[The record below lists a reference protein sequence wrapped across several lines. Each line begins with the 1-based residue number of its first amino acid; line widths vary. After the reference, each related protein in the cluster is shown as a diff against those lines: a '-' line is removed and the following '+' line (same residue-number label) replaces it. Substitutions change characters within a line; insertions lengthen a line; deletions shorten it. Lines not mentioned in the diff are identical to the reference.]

1 MNLSKE
7 RVKSAQFALMVT
19 FFTQGVASLSWLPRI
34 PEFINNLGVS
44 KESWGIIIAIGG
56 AGSLVPLVFT
66 NRLINKFGTTP
77 IIRIS
82 SIGIAVFLLA
92 LPYPTQWWLFLIAH
106 FLMSLS
112 FSVFNIAINSQA
124 VMFQKRI
131 GKVMLGSFHG
141 AWSIGAAASAAITSA
156 IATFTPLK
164 VQMTVVPLFCIAV
177 FLWSATKLLT
187 NEEDTHGEEKT
198 TSKSMPWL
206 KSPKYLWVLS
216 IGLFAGMWPE
226 LVIMDWSSVYG
237 KEILM
242 LDASRAAWPY
252 TVFVVAMIFGRFSI
266 VKLTEKYQVN
276 RISMVGG
283 IFGTVAY
290 TLAFFVS
297 SWLAPTNQTLALV
310 AICFFYAIAGYGISS
325 MVPSFYSAAGHVK
338 GLSTS
343 AALSRMFLFNT
354 LVAIVARMFMGGLID
369 KYNMPLA
376 LLFPIATFVIATVI
390 SGLVANR
397 KKRIDQVLGYAP
409 TSPIT
414 SLDVAD

>member
-1 MNLSKE
+1 LKLSQE
-7 RVKSAQFALMVT
+7 RIKSAQFALMVT
-19 FFTQGVASLSWLPRI
+19 FFAQGVAGLSWLPRI
-34 PEFINNLGVS
+34 PEFIANLGVS

-56 AGSLVPLVFT
+56 AGSLLPLIFT
-66 NRLINKFGTTP
+66 DRLIIKYGTTP

-82 SIGIAVFLLA
+82 SVGIAVFLLA

-106 FLMSLS
+106 FMMSMA

-124 VMFQKRI
+124 VMFQKSI
-131 GKVMLGSFHG
+131 GKVMIGSFHG
-141 AWSIGAAASAAITSA
+141 AWSIGAATSAAVTSA
-156 IATFTPLK
+156 IASFTPLK
-164 VQMTVVPLFCIAV
+164 VQMAVIPLLCIGL

-187 NEEDTHGEEKT
+187 NEEDTHGEK
-198 TSKSMPWL
+198 KSSGKSVSLL
-206 KSPKYLWVLS
+206 KSSKYLWVLS

-237 KEILM
+237 KEILH

-252 TVFVVAMIFGRFSI
+252 TIFVLAMIVGRFSI

-283 IFGTVAY
+283 IFGTIAY
-290 TLAFFVS
+290 TLAFFLS
-297 SWLAPTNQTLALV
+297 SWLSSDQNLSLLV
-310 AICFFYAIAGYGISS
+310 ICVFYAIAGYGISS

-369 KYNMPLA
+369 RYNMPLA
-376 LLFPIATFVIATVI
+376 LLFPIATFTIATVI

-397 KKRIDQVLGYAP
+397 QNRIDQVLGYAP

-414 SLDVAD
+414 ALDVAD

>member
-1 MNLSKE
+1 LNLSKE
-7 RVKSAQFALMVT
+7 RIKAAQFALMVT
-19 FFTQGVASLSWLPRI
+19 FFTQGVASLSWLPRV
-34 PEFINNLGVS
+34 PEFIANLGVS
-44 KESWGIIIAIGG
+44 KETWGIIIAIGG

-66 NRLINKFGTTP
+66 NRLINKYGTTP
-77 IIRIS
+77 VIRFS

-106 FLMSLS
+106 FMMSMS
-112 FSVFNIAINSQA
+112 FSIFNIAVNSQA

-141 AWSIGAAASAAITSA
+141 AWSIGAAASAAATSA
-156 IATFTPLK
+156 IASFTPLK
-164 VQMTVVPLFCIAV
+164 VQMAVIPLLSIV
-177 FLWSATKLLT
+177 LFLWSATKLLT
-187 NEEDTHGEEKT
+187 NKEDTHGEEKVV
-198 TSKSMPWL
+198 SNPVPL
-206 KSPKYLWVLS
+206 FKSPKYLWVLS
-216 IGLFAGMWPE
+216 VGLFAGMWPE

-237 KEILM
+237 KEVLN

-252 TVFVVAMIFGRFSI
+252 TIFMLAMIVGRFSI
-266 VKLTEKYQVN
+266 VKLTQKYQVN

-283 IFGTVAY
+283 IFGSTAY
-290 TLAFFVS
+290 ILAFFVS
-297 SWLAPTNQTLALV
+297 SWLAPIDQNLAL
-310 AICFFYAIAGYGISS
+310 FFMCLLYAISGYGISS
-325 MVPSFYSAAGHVK
+325 MVPSFYSAAGYVK

-354 LVAIVARMFMGGLID
+354 LVAIFARMFMGGLID
-369 KYNMPLA
+369 NFSLLIA
-376 LLFPIATFVIATVI
+376 LTFPMATFVIATVI

-397 KKRIDQVLGYAP
+397 QKRIDQVLAYAP

>member
-1 MNLSKE
+1 MKLSQE
-7 RVKSAQFALMVT
+7 RIKSAQFALMVT
-19 FFTQGVASLSWLPRI
+19 FFTQGVAGLSWLPRI
-34 PEFINNLGVS
+34 PEFIANLGVS

-56 AGSLVPLVFT
+56 AGSLLPLVFT
-66 NRLINKFGTTP
+66 NQLITKFGTTP
-77 IIRIS
+77 IIRVS
-82 SIGIAVFLLA
+82 SVGIAVFLLA

-106 FLMSLS
+106 FMMSMA

-124 VMFQKRI
+124 VMFQQSI
-131 GKVMLGSFHG
+131 GKVMIGSFHG
-141 AWSIGAAASAAITSA
+141 AWSIGAATSAAVTSA
-156 IATFTPLK
+156 IASFTPLK
-164 VQMTVVPLFCIAV
+164 VQMAVIPLLCIGL

-187 NEEDTHGEEKT
+187 NKEDTHGQK
-198 TSKSMPWL
+198 KSSG
-206 KSPKYLWVLS
+206 KSVSLFKSSKYLWVLS

-237 KEILM
+237 KEILH

-252 TVFVVAMIFGRFSI
+252 TIFVLAMIVGRFSI

-283 IFGTVAY
+283 IFGSIAY
-290 TLAFFVS
+290 TLAFFLS
-297 SWLAPTNQTLALV
+297 SWLSADQNLSLLV
-310 AICFFYAIAGYGISS
+310 ICFFYAIAGYGISS

-369 KYNMPLA
+369 QYNMPLA

-397 KKRIDQVLGYAP
+397 QNRIDQVLGYAP

-414 SLDVAD
+414 ALDVAD